1 MTPTLAP
8 MLVAALL
15 VAALLVGMLIG
26 CVGIGGVLLPPALVY
41 LGGLG
46 FHLAAATSM

>member
-1 MTPTLAP
+1 MTLTLVP
-8 MLVAALL
+8 VLVVALL
-15 VAALLVGMLIG
+15 MEALIG

-46 FHLAAATSM
+46 FHAAAATSV